1 MHDTDVKLYL
11 AHSTWINLNEAFEW
25 KLFTI

>member
-11 AHSTWINLNEAFEW
+11 ADSTWINLNEAFEW

>member
-1 MHDTDVKLYL
+1 MHDTDVKVYL
-11 AHSTWINLNEAFEW
+11 TDSIWINLNEAFEW